1 MKKIVLLLVSLFA
14 INFLQAQQKIDD
26 LTLVVSS
33 DGATK
38 EEATHLALRSAIEQ
52 AYGTFVSANT
62 TIINDKIV
70 KDEIATVASGNIK
83 EYEEINVT
91 QLQNGR
97 YYVTLSATVSIGN
110 LVSYAKSK
118 GSSCELAGATF
129 AQNVKLCKANKKAAE
144 KALDNLINQLY
155 EMGPYLFDYIVS
167 VGDPVVSNPDTPEGS
182 PISGKIPAYVY
193 MTQTETFHNF
203 MILLI
208 QTMNSLTYGKE
219 MYEYYQNM
227 GIKSNHIVVFD
238 RYSYYFGED
247 NDGFFGGFTL
257 IDLDKLMIALD
268 DIFTKAFSNFVIE
281 YNIGKFNCKEYDKKN
296 KHELSNGQDV
306 YCLMVDTAGNWWP
319 KDGDGGFYY
328 GGEWYEISSK
338 KLNREYGYWKD
349 KSYVDYI
356 MGQRIESGQWD
367 NKSCSYNDFLTA
379 NARHNAYGYKY
390 SFYLMGHPFLY
401 SRDIF
406 YKLYG
411 EYVGSTSRTAFSSSV
426 YFAKKYEI
434 QFYYNCMFNRNFN
447 LNIADFNKVTEFT
460 IKPLSQKFERDYIKK
475 INNYKLNAKK

>member
-14 INFLQAQQKIDD
+14 INLLQAQQKIDD

-97 YYVTLSATVSIGN
+97 YYVTLTATVSIGN

-118 GSSCELAGATF
+118 GSSCELAGAKF

-155 EMGPYLFDYIVS
+155 EMGPYLFDYVVS
-167 VGDPVVSNPDTPEGS
+167 VGNPVVSNPDTPEGS

-193 MTQTETFHNF
+193 MRPTETFGNF

-219 MYEYYQNM
+219 MYEYYLNM
-227 GIKSNHIVVFD
+227 GIKSNHIVVID
-238 RYSYYFGED
+238 RYTGIWNET
-247 NDGFFGGFTL
+247 DGFLVGGFTL

-296 KHELSNGQDV
+296 KHELSIGQDV

-319 KDGDGGFYY
+319 KNGDGGFYY
-328 GGEWYEISSK
+328 RGEWYSTSSK
-338 KLNREYGYWKD
+338 KLNRKYAYWKD
-349 KSYVDYI
+349 KSYDDYI

-367 NKSCSYNDFLTA
+367 EKSCSYKDFLTA
-379 NARHNAYGYKY
+379 NARHGHYGYKY
-390 SFYLMGHPFLY
+390 SFYLLGGTFT
-401 SRDIF
+401 SSSDII
-406 YKLYG
+406 YELYG
-411 EYVGSTSRTAFSSSV
+411 EYEGSKPTVFSSSV
-426 YFAKKYEI
+426 YFAKKYDI
-434 QFYYNCMFNRNFN
+434 QFYYDCMFNRNFY

-460 IKPLSQKFERDYIKK
+460 IKPLSQKFERDYIKR